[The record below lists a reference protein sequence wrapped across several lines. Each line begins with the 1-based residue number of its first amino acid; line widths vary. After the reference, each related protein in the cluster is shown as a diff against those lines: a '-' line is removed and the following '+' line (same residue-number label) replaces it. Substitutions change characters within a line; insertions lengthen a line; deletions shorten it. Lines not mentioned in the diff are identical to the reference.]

1 MLKRGDI
8 AVYTLIKDEVEGR
21 KVTAGTRTFDLAS
34 GGVEVKVCDDIA
46 PNIPADVTAKVE
58 EIKKGVLD
66 GSIAITKAK

>member
-34 GGVEVKVCDDIA
+34 GGVEVQGLRRHRRRRSR
-46 PNIPADVTAKVE
+46 PT
-58 EIKKGVLD
+58 
-66 GSIAITKAK
+66 